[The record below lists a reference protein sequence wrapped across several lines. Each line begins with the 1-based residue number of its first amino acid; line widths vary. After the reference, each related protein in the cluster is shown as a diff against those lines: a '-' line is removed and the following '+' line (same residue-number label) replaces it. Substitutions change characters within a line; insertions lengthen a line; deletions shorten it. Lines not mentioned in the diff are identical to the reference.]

1 MRRALTA
8 LIILLLR
15 AVPAAGEADYTL
27 RVQGE
32 YRRDA
37 VDFEEEAAEYHR
49 ERAAL
54 RFSRGSELSAAHV
67 RNPGNGV
74 SRGTWNLTL
83 GDMSPHLS
91 LTAGHFFVHFGKG
104 LLAGKRSA
112 YDPDVFTRR
121 GDIHG
126 GGVFTPCKSGNP
138 LFAFHGLGAS
148 LDAGGDQF
156 RVSLHS
162 FYSIRERYISQE
174 DYESR
179 RTSSSLSTLESRDSR
194 TGAYLEPAQV
204 RTYGTMLTTTVL
216 DLFSARAFYLSSGA
230 TTPPGDDITAGGLRG
245 FSGRG
250 FSLEYRDD
258 CLSLFYETA
267 ITASRYM
274 DDDGADADAAGR
286 GYLAGTGLSIPFMKS
301 SLIYKNMDAVYFSPY
316 ASTTGEYF
324 GTGIF
329 FDITLLPLKGLSLGA
344 SCSSERKTNTGS
356 RDHDQAVSER
366 ERAFLSWAWRWIE
379 DLRTDLAISR
389 RSGEQSGDRRRFRQR
404 LSLRPSRYFSIAASG
419 TRQSC
424 RGLDDSRLGT
434 AAAGFHFRR
443 ACGIVFSYTRALVG
457 EGNPVYESLVPL
469 KNSSIPGSF
478 IRDSGRLFA
487 CRATLAWRGLYFS
500 TRLLEERCDDGRRN
514 TLAEFFASG
523 TL

>member
-1 MRRALTA
+1 MRRALIVL
-8 LIILLLR
+8 LISLLH
-15 AVPAAGEADYTL
+15 AVSAAAETDYTL

-32 YRRDA
+32 FRRDA
-37 VDFEEEAAEYHR
+37 VDYEESAVEYHR
-49 ERAAL
+49 ERATL
-54 RFSRGSELSAAHV
+54 RFSKESELSAAHV
-67 RNPGNGV
+67 RNPENGI
-74 SRGTWNLTL
+74 SRGTWNLLL
-83 GDMSPHLS
+83 GDMSPHLA

-121 GDIHG
+121 GGIHE
-126 GGVFTPCKSGNP
+126 GGVFTPCRSGNP

-148 LDAGGDQF
+148 LNAGGDEL

-162 FYSIRERYISQE
+162 FYSIRERYISQD

-179 RTSSSLSTLESRDSR
+179 RTSSSLSTLESRDAR
-194 TGAYLEPAQV
+194 TGAYIEPAQV
-204 RTYGTMLTTTVL
+204 RTHGTMLTATFL
-216 DLFSARAFYLSSGA
+216 ELFSARAYSLSSSAA
-230 TTPPGDDITAGGLRG
+230 TPFGDDITAGGLRG
-245 FSGRG
+245 FTGRG
-250 FSLEYRDD
+250 IMLEYRDD

-267 ITASRYM
+267 ITASRYA
-274 DDDGADADAAGR
+274 DDNGTDTDAEGR

-301 SLIYKNMDAVYFSPY
+301 SLIYKNMDAGYFSPY
-316 ASTTGEYF
+316 TSSTGEYL

-366 ERAFLSWAWRWIE
+366 ERVFLSWAWRWID
-379 DLRTDLAISR
+379 DLRSDLGISR
-389 RSGEQSGDRRRFRQR
+389 RSGDESGDRRRFRQR
-404 LSLRPSRYFSIAASG
+404 LSLRPSQYFSIAASG
-419 TRQSC
+419 THQAC

-434 AAAGFHFRR
+434 AALGLHFRR
-443 ACGIVFSYTRALVG
+443 SSGIALSYTRAVIG
-457 EGNPVYESLVPL
+457 ESNPVYESLLPL
-469 KNSSIPGSF
+469 KNSSIPGTF
-478 IRDSGRLFA
+478 IRESGHLLA

-500 TRLLEERCDDGRRN
+500 TRILEQRCAGGKRS